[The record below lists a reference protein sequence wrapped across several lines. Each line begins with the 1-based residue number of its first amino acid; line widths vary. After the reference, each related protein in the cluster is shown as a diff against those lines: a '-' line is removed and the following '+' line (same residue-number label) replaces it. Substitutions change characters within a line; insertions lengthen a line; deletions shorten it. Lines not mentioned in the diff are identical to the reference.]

1 MKRIIAIAFALLT
14 LVACGKSDEE
24 IKDDKA
30 WQAIQDAA
38 ISPETVE
45 QIQEAGREEVLKDAK
60 ALCVNVPKHEFRS
73 DADTATKMK
82 YSDLGY
88 HLAVTE
94 GVYTYC
100 PDEWAKAKKMG

>member
-1 MKRIIAIAFALLT
+1 MNKIIAMMFALLVLT
-14 LVACGKSDEE
+14 GCGKSAEE

-38 ISPETVE
+38 ISDDGIRMV
-45 QIQEAGREEVLKDAK
+45 QEAGREQVLKDAK
-60 ALCVNVPKHEFRS
+60 ALCSNVSKHEYRS
-73 DADTATKMK
+73 DADSATNMK
-82 YSDLGY
+82 FYELSY

-100 PDEWAKAKKMG
+100 PTEWEKAKKKG

>member
-1 MKRIIAIAFALLT
+1 MKTIIAVLFALLALT
-14 LVACGKSDEE
+14 SCGKSDEE

-38 ISPETVE
+38 ISDDGIKKVQQAGKE
-45 QIQEAGREEVLKDAK
+45 QVIKDAK
-60 ALCVNVPKHEFRS
+60 ALCANVPKHEFRS
-73 DADTATKMK
+73 DADSATKMK
-82 YSDLGY
+82 FDDLSY

-100 PDEWAKAKKMG
+100 PTEWEKAKKRG